1 MKRERE
7 RTLCTATC
15 NADLCFLS
23 RLYQR
28 RSYTLPPLL
37 PPLLLLLIRVV
48 LVILTLE
55 ISMRLISSFWCY
67 HLQLFLLVN
76 FLCCDTVSV
85 SQFARTVVDEGERER
100 ESLPACLQ
108 IRRLVCRLC
117 NSGAAFIDIVFLF
130 SLSLVSMTVSLSPFR
145 RLCQC
150 CFGFSAVLVHCCCSA
165 PPALL
170 YPKLLQQRW
179 PAF

>member
-1 MKRERE
+1 MPR
-7 RTLCTATC
+7 
-15 NADLCFLS
+15 
-23 RLYQR
+23 
-28 RSYTLPPLL
+28 PL

-55 ISMRLISSFWCY
+55 ISMKLISSFWCY

-85 SQFARTVVDEGERER
+85 SQFARTVVDEREK

-130 SLSLVSMTVSLSPFR
+130 SSFSGFHDSLSLSLLSVDCVSVASVSVLYW
-145 RLCQC
+145 
-150 CFGFSAVLVHCCCSA
+150 FSAAVPPRPLCRTPNCCNKGGR
-165 PPALL
+165 P
-170 YPKLLQQRW
+170 
-179 PAF
+179 FN